1 MRVVVKI
8 GTSSV
13 TDGAGLMNASAI
25 AGLCDQVAALRARG
39 DEVIVVSSGAV
50 AGGVGALGMH
60 DRPTD
65 TLTLQALAAV
75 GQSRLM
81 ARYDEEFARHGL
93 IGAQVLLVPHDFAD
107 RGQYLHAR
115 STLERL
121 LELGCVPVVN
131 ENDAVAADEIRFGD
145 NDHLAAL
152 VAHAVDADVL
162 VLLTDVDG
170 LYDRNPTI
178 DATAGRIEVV
188 EADDPML
195 GVDAGGR
202 GTDRGS
208 GGMASK
214 LAAAR
219 IASWSGVR
227 AVIAAARRPDV
238 VRAAVDGEPGV
249 GTQFRA
255 RGRGLSARKLWIAFA
270 SQVTGTVIVDDG
282 ARTAI
287 RERGGSLLH
296 AGVVEVRGDFVTGD
310 TIEVRGLDDRL
321 VARGTSTIDA
331 VQAGAAA
338 GRQSS
343 DLPVDVPAELV
354 HRDDLVVV
362 DDI

>member
-1 MRVVVKI
+1 VRVVVKI
-8 GTSSV
+8 GTSSI
-13 TDGAGLMNASAI
+13 TDGASVIDTAAVAS
-25 AGLCDQVAALRARG
+25 LCSQVASLRSRA

-50 AGGVGALGMH
+50 AGGVGALGLR
-60 DRPTD
+60 DRPSD

-115 STLERL
+115 ATLERL
-121 LELGCVPVVN
+121 LELGCVPIVN

-170 LYDRNPTI
+170 LYERNPAVDPTAARI
-178 DATAGRIEVV
+178 DVV

-195 GVDAGGR
+195 GVETRGR
-202 GTDRGS
+202 GTERGS
-208 GGMASK
+208 GGMSSK

-219 IASWSGVR
+219 IASWSGIR
-227 AVIAAARRPDV
+227 TVIASAARADV
-238 VRAAVDGEPGV
+238 VRRAVDGETDV
-249 GTQFRA
+249 GTQFHARA
-255 RGRGLSARKLWIAFA
+255 RGLSARKLWIAFA
-270 SQVTGTVIVDDG
+270 SHVAGAVIVDDG

-287 RERGGSLLH
+287 VDRRGSLLH
-296 AGVVEVRGDFVTGD
+296 AGVTEVRGDFVEGD
-310 TIEVRGLDDRL
+310 TIEIRGLDDGI
-321 VARGTSTIDA
+321 VARGTSTVDA
-331 VQAGAAA
+331 VTAGAAA
-338 GRQSS
+338 GRKSGE
-343 DLPVDVPAELV
+343 LPAGVPAELV
-354 HRDDLVVV
+354 HRDELVVV
-362 DDI
+362 VGV